1 MLRLTR
7 LLVALSCLVWALAP
21 TPTIMAQREQR
32 LRYGEAVEGTLSG
45 SAAGQVWRFSGN
57 AGDQILID
65 MRPVGDSD
73 LDTFLTLL
81 DPQGNTLASDDD
93 SGEGTNARLGVLTLR
108 ESGDYTILAD
118 RYDGAG
124 AYLLSL
130 HNLALL
136 PALALDKPVIGVLDS
151 EHPTDFFALSV
162 SEQPDPALLRLNVR
176 DNDPAGDPI
185 LALYGLR
192 GPLIST
198 EDSGSDTLDPLPL
211 AGESAAVVTVSWNG
225 RTAGGAYELWLTGSR
240 IPLLMLGE
248 ATEIT
253 LGLGGG
259 ARYFFQAEEHTAVR
273 LTAMAQGDVA
283 PALTVSALGSSV
295 TLFSS
300 DGPGT
305 RALIA
310 TLEIP
315 VTGLYQVDISNAT
328 EGAGMGTMT
337 LQLEL
342 AND

>member
-1 MLRLTR
+1 MLRLTK

-21 TPTIMAQREQR
+21 APITTAQPEQR
-32 LRYGEAVEGTLSG
+32 LRYGETAQGALSD

-57 AGDQILID
+57 AGDQVLID
-65 MRPVGDSD
+65 MRPVGDSE

-93 SGEGTNARLGVLTLR
+93 SGEGTNARLGILTLR

-124 AYLLSL
+124 AYLLTL

-136 PALALDKPVIGVLDS
+136 PTLALDKPVIGVLDS
-151 EHPTDFFALSV
+151 EHPTDFFALSA
-162 SEQPDPALLRLNVR
+162 SGQSGPALLRLNVR

-185 LALYGLR
+185 LAIYGLR
-192 GPLIST
+192 GPLISA
-198 EDSGSDTLDPLPL
+198 EDSGGDTLDPLPL
-211 AGESAAVVTVSWNG
+211 ASESVAAVAVSWNG
-225 RTAGGAYELWLTGSR
+225 RTTGGAYELWLTASR
-240 IPLLMLGE
+240 VPLLTPGE

-283 PALTVSALGSSV
+283 PALSVSALDGSV

-300 DGPGT
+300 GGSGT
-305 RALIA
+305 RALTV

-315 VTGLYQVDISNAT
+315 ATGLYQVAVSNAT

-337 LQLEL
+337 LELEL